1 MGRLLR
7 MTKIGPRYR
16 VQFRRKREKK
26 TNYYLRRKLLESRE
40 PRLIIRG
47 SNKHMTVQVITA
59 HPEGD
64 RTVAAAN
71 TIQLVRDFDWKAGT
85 CNLPAAYLTGL
96 LLGLRA
102 QKKNIKQA
110 VLDVGFQ
117 AVVYGSRIF
126 ASLKG
131 IVDSGLHVAHNEI
144 VFPSEERIRGEHIAS
159 YSELLQESE
168 EDMEKHEHQFSNYKK
183 RGLSPGNIP
192 KHFEQTK
199 RKILTMYK

>member
-1 MGRLLR
+1 
-7 MTKIGPRYR
+7 
-16 VQFRRKREKK
+16 
-26 TNYYLRRKLLESRE
+26 
-40 PRLIIRG
+40 
-47 SNKHMTVQVITA
+47 MTVQVITA

-102 QKKNIKQA
+102 QKKNITWA

-144 VFPSEERIRGEHIAS
+144 VFPSEERIRGEHIAR
-159 YSELLQESE
+159 YSELLQESEE

-183 RGLSPGNIP
+183 RSLSPGNVP

-199 RKILTMYK
+199 KKILTMQK